1 MERAAC
7 RWSAPEQKHSI
18 KGELVLHWK
27 SLDEVPAS
35 LTGSTVT
42 IGNFDG
48 VHRGHQSLLNTVVAA
63 AKEHGCESVVV
74 TFDPHPAKVHRPAF
88 APVPIMSEHR
98 KAALIAEAGV
108 DALLTINY
116 TLAFADQSAE
126 EFVRDY
132 LVEGLRAKVVVV
144 GHDVRFGRGN
154 EGTLDTMRSLG
165 EKYGFDVVAV
175 DDVGPERRWSS
186 TWVREALQKGDV
198 AAAAEIL
205 GRPHVMRGTVV
216 HGFAR
221 GREMGF
227 PTANLSRDATGL
239 MPADGVYAGW
249 LVDEAGTRW
258 PAAISIGTNP
268 TFDGV
273 VRTVESHVID
283 RPEEAVEDFNL
294 YGQLVTVE
302 FIKHLRGTVAYRGVE
317 PLIEQMNLDVEQT
330 RAVLAADVASAEA
343 RLACAARDAMDA
355 PVLEAEKVERA
366 GDAAADASATS
377 VPAATATPSASE

>member
-1 MERAAC
+1 M
-7 RWSAPEQKHSI
+7 
-18 KGELVLHWK
+18 VLHWNG
-27 SLDEVPAS
+27 LDDVPAS

-48 VHRGHQSLLNTVVAA
+48 VHRGHQSLLTTVVEAA
-63 AKEHGCESVVV
+63 REHECASVVV

-88 APVPIMSEHR
+88 APVPIMSERR
-98 KAALIAEAGV
+98 KEALIAEAGV

-132 LVEGLRAKVVVV
+132 LVNGLRAKVVVV

-165 EKYGFDVVAV
+165 EKYGFEVVAV

-198 AAAAEIL
+198 EAAAEIL

-294 YGQLVTVE
+294 YEQLVTVE
-302 FIKHLRGTVAYRGVE
+302 FIKRLRGTVAYRGVE
-317 PLIEQMNLDVEQT
+317 PLIEQMNLDVAQT
-330 RAVLAADVASAEA
+330 REVLGADAASAEA
-343 RLACAARDAMDA
+343 RLACQVRDAIDA
-355 PVLEAEKVERA
+355 PVIAAEKAEHFGGA
-366 GDAAADASATS
+366 GAGVS
-377 VPAATATPSASE
+377 TAASE